1 METDKKILHVMTEH
15 TGPFKILI
23 EVLKELLP
31 EAILEFHKNNDEDHN
46 VENNEDS
53 SSNSDSDDSE
63 KKSSKKKDS
72 KKGGLR
78 IMAIDSTRTVLIY
91 LKLDSINFTEY
102 KCTKDKLSLGVN
114 MGYFHKLIKSME
126 KDDNL
131 KLYVDKDDINH
142 LGIIIDNPEKETTT
156 KFKMNLM
163 DLDEDN
169 LEIPPAVFDARVV
182 IPSVEFH
189 KIMRE
194 MHGYAEFVEIKCANN
209 KIIFKCKGDYAE
221 RETELRESENS
232 IAVQYKKVDD
242 PNSVLI
248 VQGIYELKHLVLF
261 GKCTTLCN
269 DIEIYMKNNYPLVI
283 KYTVATLGRL
293 LLCLTPVR
301 GQDNDDYSSEEEE
314 SSESDSD

>member
-1 METDKKILHVMTEH
+1 METSKAEDKKILHVMTEH

-31 EAILEFHKNNDEDHN
+31 EAILEFHKNYDADDDDDD
-46 VENNEDS
+46 DS
-53 SSNSDSDDSE
+53 SDSDSKKSSE
-63 KKSSKKKDS
+63 KKKDN

-102 KCTKDKLSLGVN
+102 KCSKDKLSLGVN

-142 LGIIIDNPEKETTT
+142 LGIVIDNPEKQTTT

-163 DLDEDN
+163 DLDEDD
-169 LEIPPAVFDARVV
+169 LEIPPAVFDARIV
-182 IPSVEFH
+182 IPSTEFH

-194 MHGYAEFVEIKCANN
+194 MHGYAEYVEIKCANN
-209 KIIFKCKGDYAE
+209 RIIFKCKGDYAE

-232 IAVQYKKVDD
+232 IAVQYKKNDD
-242 PNSVLI
+242 NNLSI

-269 DIEIYMKNNYPLVI
+269 DIEIYMKNDYPLVI

-301 GQDNDDYSSEEEE
+301 GQDQNDYSSD
-314 SSESDSD
+314 SSENSDSDSD